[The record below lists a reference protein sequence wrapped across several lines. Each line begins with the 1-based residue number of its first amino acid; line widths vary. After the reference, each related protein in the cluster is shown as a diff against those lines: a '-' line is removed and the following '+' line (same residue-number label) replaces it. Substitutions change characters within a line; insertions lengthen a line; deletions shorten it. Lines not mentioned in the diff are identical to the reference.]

1 MQGALLGLLLAMSP
15 QTWYRSYPSAEDQSL
30 GGLVM
35 WGIGGAVDMLAVLI
49 LIGRYLVSQERAAP
63 DPSHE
68 GAGARVSRP

>member
-1 MQGALLGLLLAMSP
+1 MSP
-15 QTWYRSYPSAEDQSL
+15 QTWYRSYSSAEDQSL